1 MALEAQS
8 VMGLPV
14 VRQVCQAVVE
24 RYASHEIRYDRDMDP
39 TDRASRRGGAPWEK
53 GGQEVRGMEPVTID
67 MREGGSVQVSAP
79 CASPDASLSRQ
90 GEKHMAAPPVNTPQ
104 IEKIFKDSTWQAQA
118 ERPDILGQLGSKW
131 NEFLAGKGQGL
142 KTYVDDLQLA
152 YKMLRDPN
160 FQMAKETKTILIIAL
175 LYIISPIDLIPD
187 AIPLL
192 GLVDDVLVA
201 GYALRHAS
209 AELERYRQTVRMP

>member
-1 MALEAQS
+1 
-8 VMGLPV
+8 
-14 VRQVCQAVVE
+14 
-24 RYASHEIRYDRDMDP
+24 
-39 TDRASRRGGAPWEK
+39 
-53 GGQEVRGMEPVTID
+53 
-67 MREGGSVQVSAP
+67 
-79 CASPDASLSRQ
+79 
-90 GEKHMAAPPVNTPQ
+90 MAAPPITTPQ
-104 IEKIFKDSTWQAQA
+104 VEEVFKNSTWQAQA
-118 ERPDILGQLGSKW
+118 ERPDTLARLGSKW
-131 NEFLAGKGQGL
+131 SAFLAAKGQGL
-142 KTYVDDLQLA
+142 KAYMEDLQLA

-209 AELERYRQTVRMP
+209 AELERYRQTVPTP